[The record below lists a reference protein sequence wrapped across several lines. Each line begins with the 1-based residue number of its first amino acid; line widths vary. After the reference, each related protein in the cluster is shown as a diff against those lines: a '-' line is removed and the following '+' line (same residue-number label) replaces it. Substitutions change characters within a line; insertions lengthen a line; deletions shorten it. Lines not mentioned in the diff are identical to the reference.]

1 MDELGKLVDV
11 VKSQV
16 SNWESGKRKP
26 GITSLHKLT
35 ELFGVDFV
43 DMDTNRVYEPIAEY
57 KSINKSE
64 EKKSVPFYDTEVFAT
79 ISPAMSDVVTMKPS
93 TFVQIPIF
101 SQGEMAFQAT
111 GHSMKGYINHG
122 DWIICKRIIETRD
135 IIYGEAYFI
144 VTKTDKI
151 KTVKFLKKGNSE
163 DTFLLLPYNVA
174 QFEPQEIYKDSILE
188 IYKVIGLFRSV

>member
-1 MDELGKLVDV
+1 MDELGKLVDAG
-11 VKSQV
+11 KAQV
-16 SNWESGKRKP
+16 SNWESGKRNPSVK
-26 GITSLHKLT
+26 SLHKLSDV
-35 ELFGVDFV
+35 FGVDLIS
-43 DMDTNRVYEPIAEY
+43 DLANRVYEPIAEY

-122 DWIICKRIIETRD
+122 DWIICKRIIEIRD
-135 IIYGEAYFI
+135 IIFGEVYFI
-144 VTKTDKI
+144 VPNSFNSAI
-151 KTVKFLKKGNSE
+151 LKYTLVMS
-163 DTFLLLPYNVA
+163 F
-174 QFEPQEIYKDSILE
+174 
-188 IYKVIGLFRSV
+188 